1 MPITVRTALEA
12 ALSATDPSD
21 QPIIYEVSVKY
32 VEVFGQIESITYD
45 ASSLVCIVDDGTGK
59 IQLKQYF
66 GMSLLFLISNRY

>member
-1 MPITVRTALEA
+1 VPITVRTALEA